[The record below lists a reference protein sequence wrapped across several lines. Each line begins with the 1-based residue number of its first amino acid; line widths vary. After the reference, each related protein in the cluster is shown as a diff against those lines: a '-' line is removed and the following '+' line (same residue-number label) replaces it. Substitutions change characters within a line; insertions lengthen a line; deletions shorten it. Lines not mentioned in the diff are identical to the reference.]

1 MKLYDLRR
9 EETMRKAR
17 SWLAGFNPES
27 VQDIMDVATGEH
39 NAYLRMVMSYWDM
52 AASLVNNGAI
62 DEKMFTDANGEHF
75 FYYAKFEP
83 FMEELRASFGPQMWT
98 HLEQLVMR
106 SPNAKER
113 LAKMREM
120 SKNMAARRAAATTN
134 DTPSDGVIPKNEQRR
149 QAATANQTVS
159 DEQPTQPAPGGG
171 AASK

>member
-1 MKLYDLRR
+1 MGKYEDADLILKLYDLRR

-17 SWLAGFNPES
+17 NFMAGFNPES
-27 VQDIMDVATGEH
+27 VEDIMAVATGEN
-39 NAYLRMVMSYWDM
+39 NAYFRMVMSYWDM

-62 DEKMFTDANGEHF
+62 DEQMFNDANGEHF

-83 FMEELRASFGPQMWT
+83 FIAELRATFGPQMWT

-120 SKNMAARRAAATTN
+120 SKNMAARRAAA
-134 DTPSDGVIPKNEQRR
+134 
-149 QAATANQTVS
+149 AATKPSTDV
-159 DEQPTQPAPGGG
+159 QPTQTSSG
-171 AASK
+171 AAAK